1 MPKHLTIP
9 SKNAVLRTLDQMYI
23 FRLEAI
29 FMLPVNSG
37 GHTAYQDFLLVNLR
51 KHYPVP
57 DSISP
62 STWDIIDRFWNLDL
76 SFTDEFMRDKYSVF
90 GPKPRTPSCMQ
101 RSFLLSIDF
110 KVSSLTDWAAQLK
123 INPLYAILSG
133 FEFGDTPGVGTFYD
147 FLNRLWDSDS
157 DNLSPHIHPLKA
169 KVKKPKT
176 KGSKAAPVEKVS
188 VEQLLP
194 ELENTVFCIE
204 HQPYG
209 SLFQLYKS
217 EFLDQS
223 VSKGLITPDSL
234 ALAGDGTPVVTSHR
248 ERKHRICDCASKG
261 IMDCKCD
268 RCFSQPDCDIGW
280 DSSRDCWYHGYDLY
294 MLVAS
299 DSESDLPV
307 FPLLSLASTHDSHG
321 FLHCLFRM
329 KCFLS
334 GYHVTKLLLDSAHD
348 AMPYYEYCRRAHITP
363 FIDLNEKRGIKLPY
377 KNDFTIGKDGV
388 PVCREGRR
396 MNHDGS
402 ELSKHRIKYRCSL
415 ASRKYGCSCEHP
427 CSSSKYG
434 RTVHVAMKD
443 NPRLFNLPPRDSDA
457 WKLEYNARTSAERS
471 NKREKL
477 DFKLED
483 GRHRSTKMWYCRLY
497 HILMLQHL
505 DAWDMPFESALRKL
519 ILQAA

>member
-1 MPKHLTIP
+1 
-9 SKNAVLRTLDQMYI
+9 
-23 FRLEAI
+23 
-29 FMLPVNSG
+29 MLPVNSG

-62 STWDIIDRFWNLDL
+62 STLDIIYRFWNLDL

-90 GPKPRTPSCMQ
+90 GPKPRNPSCMQ

-217 EFLDQS
+217 KFLDQS

-321 FLHCLFRM
+321 FLHCFFRM